1 KYTVNSLYSVFCEAL
16 WDVLPTSGSLTA
28 DFSPLFAQS
37 DDSDIWDDTALIKAY
52 DKAVTS
58 FKNAL
63 KNGEYVESD
72 NKDYSG
78 FGTKRKSKKKNRSR
92 KKSNVHLDRRWLVG
106 DVCNAVWTEDGNMY
120 PAIIQSVNEK
130 QSTCIVMYTGYGNQ
144 EEQNLS
150 DLIPVD
156 SSEAESEG
164 LKENDGADRQSTEES
179 ETASSTDRC
188 PQKEAKFRP
197 SAPQPN
203 WTREPKKHPP
213 KPSQIPGFGSPD
225 AKFGPPPFLPG
236 CLPTIPGGPPLIPPP
251 PPMGPDSVD
260 EDDEALGSMLIAWY
274 MSGYHTGYYL
284 GLKQGRAEEALG
296 KSSHRK

>member
-1 KYTVNSLYSVFCEAL
+1 MTTTECLAGAACEAL
-16 WDVLPTSGSLTA
+16 LDANMGEEKEVVFRRGCG
-28 DFSPLFAQS
+28 QS

-58 FKNAL
+58 FK
-63 KNGEYVESD
+63 
-72 NKDYSG
+72 
-78 FGTKRKSKKKNRSR
+78 
-92 KKSNVHLDRRWLVG
+92 WLVG

-296 KSSHRK
+296 KSSHRGSLSPKERV